1 MKVFDPSLTMKQQL
15 QRALIGSV
23 FLILAVFLIVLL
35 GSGLG
40 TISESRNRIISR
52 LNEQTRIE
60 VGKVSGAIADVVS
73 QRLNTVAASVVQT
86 MHSQALAFMR
96 DTPTPLKSVS
106 SWPEFEFKENCTVA
120 MKCPGD
126 SAFRA
131 LANNTFSAF
140 VSLDSSS
147 VYTMINY
154 SPGNVPVLGAPFST
168 PSEFDRFNSSV
179 QYRIPAFVNSKLALL
194 DRVFSQVYSK
204 GPSKDAMFFLYSA
217 ASMADP
223 DNENQRLSILRQY
236 PGMKRQVEDPS
247 QVYDP
252 AQRSWFTSAPTSG
265 VGLRVYQ
272 ETFTSQLVINLATK
286 TSFYPSVSSDPVLP
300 CPPIEMANY
309 GATTE
314 FAPYAASSGVCSSY
328 YESYR
333 QVDQAAANPSCCRSP
348 CGLGPDFSDSVY
360 NLDVPA
366 AEGTMRS
373 LQPNTYFGTRPYRC
387 AARES
392 GLRHLLGGSES
403 KEKVTVVHAAVLAL
417 DEVAAILSR
426 IEMQANRFVVICN
439 DKTQEV

>member
-1 MKVFDPSLTMKQQL
+1 MMKVFDPSLTMKQQL

-52 LNEQTRIE
+52 LNDQTRIE

-73 QRLNTVAASVVQT
+73 QRLNTIAASVVQT

-96 DTPTPLKSVS
+96 DTPTPLQSVS

-120 MKCPGD
+120 MKCPSD
-126 SAFRA
+126 SAVRA

-140 VSLDSSS
+140 ISLNSSS

-154 SPGNVPVLGAPFST
+154 SPGNVPLLGAAFST

-179 QYRIPAFVNSKLALL
+179 QYRIPAFVDSKLALL

-223 DNENQRLSILRQY
+223 DNENQRLSMLRQY
-236 PGMKRQVEDPS
+236 PGMKRQVEDPT

-272 ETFTSQLVINLATK
+272 ETFTGKLVINLATK
-286 TSFYPSVSSDPVLP
+286 TSFYPSVASDPVLP
-300 CPPIEMANY
+300 CPPIQMATY

-314 FAPYAASSGVCSSY
+314 FAPYAASSSVCSSY

-333 QVDQAAANPSCCRSP
+333 NVDRSSGEKPSCCQSP
-348 CGLGPDFSDSVY
+348 CRDDFFY
-360 NLDVPA
+360 TNYHLDVPA

-373 LQPNTYFGTRPYRC
+373 SQPNTYYGTRPYRC
-387 AARES
+387 TAHES
-392 GLRHLLGGSES
+392 SMRDGINEF
-403 KEKVTVVHAAVLAL
+403 KTKVTVVHAAVLAL

>member
-73 QRLNTVAASVVQT
+73 QRLNTIAASVVQT

-96 DTPTPLKSVS
+96 DTPTPLQSVS

-126 SAFRA
+126 SAVRA

-140 VSLDSSS
+140 ISLNSSS

-154 SPGNVPVLGAPFST
+154 SPGNVPLLGAAFST
-168 PSEFDRFNSSV
+168 PSEFDRLNSSV

-223 DNENQRLSILRQY
+223 DNENQRLSMLRQY
-236 PGMKRQVEDPS
+236 PGMKRQVEDPT

-272 ETFTSQLVINLATK
+272 ETFTGQLVINLATK
-286 TSFYPSVSSDPVLP
+286 TSFYPSVASDPVLP
-300 CPPIEMANY
+300 CPPIQMATY
-309 GATTE
+309 GANTE
-314 FAPYAASSGVCSSY
+314 FTPYAASSSVCSSY

-333 QVDQAAANPSCCRSP
+333 NVDREKPHCCQSL
-348 CGLGPDFSDSVY
+348 CKEDFSSNY
-360 NLDVPA
+360 YLDVPA
-366 AEGTMRS
+366 AEGTIRS
-373 LQPNTYFGTRPYRC
+373 SQPNTYYGTRPYRC
-387 AARES
+387 TARES
-392 GLRHLLGGSES
+392 GLRDSVSDIKG
-403 KEKVTVVHAAVLAL
+403 KVTVVHAAVLAL